1 MKGKAIHMDNEKRKA
16 EQKTSEQL
24 KDKLTE
30 AQKLALHQAESFGWE
45 LRFIREPLFQ
55 EPTAVICRAEGDR
68 IGVLESD
75 GRIDMKPDIK
85 VRE

>member
-16 EQKTSEQL
+16 EKKTPEQL

-30 AQKLALHQAESFGWE
+30 AQKLSMHQAESFGWE

-55 EPTAVICRAEGDR
+55 EPTPVIYRAEGDK
-68 IGVLESD
+68 IGVLEPD

>member
-16 EQKTSEQL
+16 GQKTLEQL
-24 KDKLTE
+24 KDDLNE
-30 AQKLALHQAESFGWE
+30 AQKLAMHRAEGFGWE

-55 EPTAVICRAEGDR
+55 EATAVIYSAEGDR
-68 IGVLESD
+68 IGVLEPD
-75 GRIDMKPDIK
+75 GRIELKPDIK